1 MLALDEICNDGTVA
15 RLHRHTGILVLHRL
29 HAHVSNIGQPAI
41 RSTCNSLQ
49 MNGEIQILAVELDG
63 HDGLVV
69 TFSDGTTGGYV
80 VEELLDLR
88 PIRERV
94 RTKNIKATHKAS
106 ALKV

>member
-1 MLALDEICNDGTVA
+1 
-15 RLHRHTGILVLHRL
+15 
-29 HAHVSNIGQPAI
+29 
-41 RSTCNSLQ
+41 

-80 VEELLDLR
+80 VEELLELR

-94 RTKNIKATHKAS
+94 KVKKDWTSPKVS